1 MDAASLYDSF
11 NNLVKFLLESSL
23 GKTQLPPI
31 NLYARNIE
39 DRGERARKAN
49 RKGKKRGLSRSSGT
63 KSRNFGVY
71 TRCGT
76 SDNRIVVE
84 GEEDSSPLAEIN
96 REERNAEESIGAEEL
111 VNNDVYRF
119 LFPLGLCQQPPRS
132 RQVSLCPGLP
142 LENRTVCDSFP
153 ILPTPRQKGGG
164 SGSRGTVERGE
175 RERRGEA
182 CISFPLEALNLLL
195 LLLSSV
201 QNGMTSPT
209 TFKSSTFYGHRCLGS
224 VSCHLL
230 EHLRSLSDHKEAPQ
244 YLAINSPDA

>member
-1 MDAASLYDSF
+1 M
-11 NNLVKFLLESSL
+11 
-23 GKTQLPPI
+23 
-31 NLYARNIE
+31 E

-49 RKGKKRGLSRSSGT
+49 RKEKKRGLVSRSSGT

-164 SGSRGTVERGE
+164 S
-175 RERRGEA
+175 EA
-182 CISFPLEALNLLL
+182 VVRWSE
-195 LLLSSV
+195 
-201 QNGMTSPT
+201 G
-209 TFKSSTFYGHRCLGS
+209 
-224 VSCHLL
+224 
-230 EHLRSLSDHKEAPQ
+230 KEKEEGKRVFLFRWKP
-244 YLAINSPDA
+244 

>member
-1 MDAASLYDSF
+1 M
-11 NNLVKFLLESSL
+11 
-23 GKTQLPPI
+23 
-31 NLYARNIE
+31 E
-39 DRGERARKAN
+39 DKGERARKAN
-49 RKGKKRGLSRSSGT
+49 RKEKKRRLVSRSSGT

-195 LLLSSV
+195 LLS
-201 QNGMTSPT
+201 
-209 TFKSSTFYGHRCLGS
+209 
-224 VSCHLL
+224 
-230 EHLRSLSDHKEAPQ
+230 RSLSRTA
-244 YLAINSPDA
+244 

>member
-11 NNLVKFLLESSL
+11 NNLVKFRLLGEESSL

-49 RKGKKRGLSRSSGT
+49 RKEKKRGLVSRSSGT

-164 SGSRGTVERGE
+164 SGSQGTVERGE

-195 LLLSSV
+195 LLS
-201 QNGMTSPT
+201 
-209 TFKSSTFYGHRCLGS
+209 
-224 VSCHLL
+224 
-230 EHLRSLSDHKEAPQ
+230 RSLSRTA
-244 YLAINSPDA
+244 